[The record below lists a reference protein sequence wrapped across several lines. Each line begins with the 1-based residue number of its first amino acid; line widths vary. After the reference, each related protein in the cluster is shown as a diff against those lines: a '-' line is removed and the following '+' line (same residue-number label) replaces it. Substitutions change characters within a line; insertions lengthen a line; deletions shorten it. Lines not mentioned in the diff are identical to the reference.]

1 MCVFTENRQKKEIRL
16 SHEKNIK
23 QFFKFGL
30 VGLSNTLIS
39 ETVYVV
45 IVCLK
50 GHYLFASTTGFVL
63 SIFNAY
69 YWNNCYV
76 FKEDENLE
84 KRVWW
89 KVLIKTF
96 IAYLWGFLANLLLLV
111 LWIDVL
117 RIANCM
123 EPVAGLLNR
132 WGVSFLDA
140 EDLGNLFA
148 EGINLVLVLPMNY
161 LINKLWAYRQGN
173 REKHPCQ

>member
-1 MCVFTENRQKKEIRL
+1 M
-16 SHEKNIK
+16 KNIK
-23 QFFKFGL
+23 QFLIFGL

-39 ETVYVV
+39 EVVYAV

-50 GHYLFASTTGFVL
+50 GHYLFASTAGFVL

-69 YWNNCYV
+69 YWNNRYV
-76 FKEDENLE
+76 FKEDASLE

-96 IAYLWGFLANLLLLV
+96 IAYLWGFLANLLLLI

-117 RIANCM
+117 HIANYM
-123 EPVAGLLNR
+123 GLLVKLLNQ
-132 WGVSFLDA
+132 WGISFLDA
-140 EDLGNLFA
+140 EVLGNLFA

-161 LINKLWAYRQGN
+161 LANKLWAFRQGKRTGLN
-173 REKHPCQ
+173 